1 MCYIF
6 ERAGGKEGDGRG
18 CDKKRKGFKTER
30 QKGQI

>member
-6 ERAGGKEGDGRG
+6 EGAGGY
-18 CDKKRKGFKTER
+18 DKKRKGFKTER